1 MPANQFRHQSM
12 GNAKTFKWALYYIPD
27 GLFNCCFLNKIPEA
41 EKTNV
46 GILILKEIFGLF
58 TLAVLENRDER
69 IGASIVKAIKKHA
82 RKFDT
87 SVLLSCADEYEY
99 FHGVGA
105 DLLIISPG
113 AKPDTRRTLRAKCIL
128 MPGDLLNSFKAVE
141 SDYVISYGMS
151 PRDTITASSISDDGV
166 QISLQRELVTLK
178 GEVVE
183 RQELPLVPSNALLPR
198 ELCPFAELPC
208 WTAPGIANPNVGTN
222 TPPGKLA
229 IIRLTSMNILHETT
243 KDLHE
248 EVIEVDVG

>member
-1 MPANQFRHQSM
+1 MVN
-12 GNAKTFKWALYYIPD
+12 
-27 GLFNCCFLNKIPEA
+27 LFNCCFLNKIPEA

-183 RQELPLVPSNALLPR
+183 RQELPLVPLKRSTPERIMSVRGATLL
-198 ELCPFAELPC
+198 LGLPQ
-208 WTAPGIANPNVGTN
+208 
-222 TPPGKLA
+222 
-229 IIRLTSMNILHETT
+229 E
-243 KDLHE
+243 
-248 EVIEVDVG
+248 